1 VSAREATSRAPRTSS
16 GAPCGT
22 ARSTLTTTFRSA
34 RERHTALGVS
44 GAVSGLGGAVIVL
57 AGAAVALLAPNT
69 RQTAPALE
77 EEPEEEPA
85 LDLAA

>member
-1 VSAREATSRAPRTSS
+1 LRT
-16 GAPCGT
+16 GHE
-22 ARSTLTTTFRSA
+22 TLA
-34 RERHTALGVS
+34 QAAAHAYGHTL
-44 GAVSGLGGAVIVL
+44 LGGAVIVL

>member
-1 VSAREATSRAPRTSS
+1 LRT
-16 GAPCGT
+16 GHE
-22 ARSTLTTTFRSA
+22 TLA
-34 RERHTALGVS
+34 QAAAHGYGHTL
-44 GAVSGLGGAVIVL
+44 LGGAVIVL